1 MPICPLVHIGRPD
14 LVKVLHLRWRLWQM
28 VTMLEKAL
36 AHSLGE
42 IGLHTLWKSVKVD
55 FESIQKGHDSIH
67 EFVYLAPLMF
77 PRRGGPSWHGRSA
90 FLLYHW
96 EIGDTAHRSLLEGLC
111 GYYNS
116 AFTLLR
122 TVLELALKG
131 AVYEGL
137 AHGEFRAISHALAKD
152 RNGENLIGF
161 IDQLISTQPSVAHE
175 MEEVSAAI
183 YDKLES
189 IIDMPGYRPVLGT
202 LLAQV
207 SEWGLL
213 EPMSNVHGIQDA
225 YKRLSKDVHVL
236 PDYTEIGRV
245 LLKEP
250 SELFEPRTVDPTV
263 LREYVLMERFVV
275 DVCAVIELNILKD
288 NVKCVDVGSNLAS
301 RIQHLENLG
310 MANAFNTAT
319 GLLRR

>member
-1 MPICPLVHIGRPD
+1 
-14 LVKVLHLRWRLWQM
+14 M
-28 VTMLEKAL
+28 VAMLEKAF

-42 IGLHTLWKSVKVD
+42 MGLHTLWESLKVD
-55 FESIQKGHDSIH
+55 LESIQKGHDSIH

-77 PRRGGPSWHGRSA
+77 PRRGGPSWHARSA

-96 EIGDTAHRSLLEGLC
+96 EIGDTAHRSLLESLC

-116 AFTLLR
+116 ALTLLR

-131 AVYEGL
+131 ALYEGL
-137 AHGEFRAISHALAKD
+137 AHRKFRATSHALAED
-152 RNGENLIGF
+152 RNGKNLIAF
-161 IDQLISTQPSVAHE
+161 MDQLISTQPSIAQD

-183 YDKLES
+183 YDKVES
-189 IIDMPGYRPVLGT
+189 IIDEPGYRPLLKT
-202 LLAQV
+202 HLAQV

-213 EPMSNVHGIQDA
+213 EPMSNVHDVQDV

-236 PDYTEIGRV
+236 PDYTDIGRV

-250 SELFEPRTVDPTV
+250 SELLEPRTVDPMV
-263 LREYVLMERFVV
+263 LREYLVMERFVV
-275 DVCAVIELNILKD
+275 DICAVIELNILKD
-288 NVKCVDVGSNLAS
+288 NVKFVDVESNLAC

-310 MANAFNTAT
+310 MANALNTAT
-319 GLLRR
+319 KLLRK